1 MASRLQNILNAFND
15 HFLEFVT
22 DIQSVFPEDTEILAA
37 KNSFSMI
44 RKANPKLIIK
54 IWQTYVVSKY
64 EKEINVGDISFFINK
79 DYGNDL
85 TNANNSDK
93 IMETIDRLR
102 NPLKLM
108 NPEDQS
114 KSMKYMQNLSKLST
128 IYNNSE

>member
-15 HFLEFVT
+15 HFLEFVS
-22 DIQSVFPEDTEILAA
+22 DILSVFPEDTEILAA

-64 EKEINVGDISFFINK
+64 EKEINAGDIGFFINK

-108 NPEDQS
+108 NPEDQA

-128 IYNNSE
+128 IYNSFE